1 MVKSVILKDMN
12 IFFLSF
18 DPSDCAELYCDQHV
32 VKILLEIVQML
43 YTAWHFLGPPDWN
56 QTAPLKNNSQQKG
69 YLPVSNP
76 KHGMVMWVRSSE
88 ENYKWVCRLG
98 LALSSEF
105 TRRFKK
111 IHSCD
116 IHIKWLSEN
125 IPQDFMEVR
134 NEKAYYST
142 KGFPKNLTAIP
153 QCMKE
158 QYHHNNVLIANI
170 KNYLIEKSIF
180 ARWTHVYNS

>member
-88 ENYKWVCRLG
+88 ENYKWVWHLVR
-98 LALSSEF
+98 SSQEGS
-105 TRRFKK
+105 RRFILVTSTLSGYLKTSHKTLWKSVMKK
-111 IHSCD
+111 LIIRQRVSRR
-116 IHIKWLSEN
+116 ILR
-125 IPQDFMEVR
+125 P
-134 NEKAYYST
+134 Y
-142 KGFPKNLTAIP
+142 P
-153 QCMKE
+153 
-158 QYHHNNVLIANI
+158 NV
-170 KNYLIEKSIF
+170 
-180 ARWTHVYNS
+180 